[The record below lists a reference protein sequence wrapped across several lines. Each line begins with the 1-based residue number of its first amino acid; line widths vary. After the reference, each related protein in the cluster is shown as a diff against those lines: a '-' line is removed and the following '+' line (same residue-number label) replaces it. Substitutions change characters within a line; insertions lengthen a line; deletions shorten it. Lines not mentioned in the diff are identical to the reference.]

1 MSDMSTETKNFTYTR
16 YGAYVVFNKDGSHNL
31 YTDGPSE
38 RRASWWAEAKARK
51 LNTRVYVVQHDG
63 SLVWHYDATKPMYS
77 DDRWNPDAINKMRG

>member
-1 MSDMSTETKNFTYTR
+1 MTTKTNNYTFNR
-16 YGAYVVFNKDGSHNL
+16 YGSYIVFNKDGTCNV

-63 SLVWHYDATKPMYS
+63 SLVWHYDPTKPMYS